1 MPTLTQLLP
10 DANVLLALAPEELA
24 FYVLRAARGAE
35 QNGLL
40 NLQPVVNDA
49 QGAIGIAHGRGG
61 GIYPQALIAQ
71 IEGALTEAWAWLES
85 QLFIVPAPG
94 INGTHG
100 WKVLGR
106 RGRGLDDERQFTAI
120 RRASA
125 FPRELLHAAIAE
137 RAWIALMRGEF
148 DAAVLFSFRAVE
160 EAVREVGK
168 FAVTDIGVALMRR
181 AFHPANGPLSDANQP
196 EAEREALMHL
206 FAGAIGSYKN
216 PHSHRTVVIQDAN
229 EAQEQVMLASHLLR
243 IVDSRRR

>member
-1 MPTLTQLLP
+1 MPTLPQLIP
-10 DANVLLALAPEELA
+10 DANVLLGLAPEELA
-24 FYVLRAARGAE
+24 FYVLRAARSAE

-61 GIYPQALIAQ
+61 GVYPQAQMAE
-71 IEGALTEAWAWLES
+71 IEVALTEAWAWLES

-106 RGRGLDDERQFTAI
+106 RGKGLEDERQFTAI
-120 RRASA
+120 RKASA
-125 FPRELLHAAIAE
+125 FPRELLHPAIAE
-137 RAWIALMRGEF
+137 RAWISIMRGEF
-148 DAAVLFSFRAVE
+148 DAAVLFAFRAVE
-160 EAVREVGK
+160 EAVRDAGG
-168 FAVTDIGVALMRR
+168 FQATDIGVNLMRR
-181 AFHPANGPLSDANQP
+181 AFSPANGPLSDMTQP
-196 EAEREALMHL
+196 EPEREALMHL

-216 PHSHRTVVIQDAN
+216 PHSHRTVVIQDAS

-243 IVDSRRR
+243 IVASRGR